1 MFVAVFVISYKV
13 QDKFGPT
20 KKPYKTDKLYQET
33 LKNQDVQDARVHTST
48 QQFRTGSFSS
58 IN

>member
-33 LKNQDVQDARVHTST
+33 LKN
-48 QQFRTGSFSS
+48 
-58 IN
+58 